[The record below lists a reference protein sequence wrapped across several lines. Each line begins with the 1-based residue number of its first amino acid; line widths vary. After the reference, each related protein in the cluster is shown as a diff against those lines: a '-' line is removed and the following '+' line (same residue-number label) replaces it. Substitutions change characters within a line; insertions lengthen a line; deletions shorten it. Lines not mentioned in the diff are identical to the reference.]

1 MNDLIEIVGRL
12 IVILVLKGF
21 LDDDDK
27 KFILGQIT
35 ESEYIGTDNEREGGT
50 S

>member
-12 IVILVLKGF
+12 IVILVLKGI

-27 KFILGQIT
+27 NLF
-35 ESEYIGTDNEREGGT
+35 
-50 S
+50 